1 MLYNGDCLELLKT
14 LDAES
19 IDAVITD
26 PPYGI
31 FKDTLKYDQLPA
43 SEVWRECYRVAKP
56 NAWLAVFGQMPTIAT
71 VHGHI
76 TDAGWRY
83 KEHIVWLRRQ
93 YVPLPGPLLRGH
105 ESILLYRKGKPEMHD
120 TTAPWWDCRLPI
132 LPWGGI
138 NIEAMQRTLAELY
151 YFAKHGKWRRKR
163 NAKRL
168 SPNRYKW
175 VKGYKYESASA
186 ETQYDSI
193 NIGNVWSFS
202 RRDTTRV
209 HPHQKPLALMERL
222 IRLLTA
228 RGDTVLDP
236 FMGVG
241 TTGVACKRLG
251 RPFVGAELTEA
262 FYRTACERIASEH
275 LQPELCC
282 ISDDAAP

>member
-1 MLYNGDCLELLKT
+1 MLYNGDCLGLLKT

-43 SEVWRECYRVAKP
+43 PEVWRECYRVAKS
-56 NAWLAVFGQMPTIAT
+56 NAWLAVFGQMPTMAT
-71 VHGHI
+71 MHGHI

-83 KEHIVWLRRQ
+83 KEHIVWLRRH
-93 YVPLPGPLLRGH
+93 YVSLPGPLLRGH
-105 ESILLYRKGKPEMHD
+105 ESILLYCKGKPEMHD
-120 TTAPWWDCRLPI
+120 TAAPWWDCRLPT

-138 NIEAMQRTLAELY
+138 DIASLQRTLAELY

-163 NAKRL
+163 RDEQL
-168 SPNRYKW
+168 SPNSKTRKF
-175 VKGYKYESASA
+175 VKGYNRGST
-186 ETQYDSI
+186 ETQYDSV
-193 NIGNVWSFS
+193 NIGNVWSFLGKD
-202 RRDTTRV
+202 RNRV

-228 RGDTVLDP
+228 QGDTVLDP

-251 RPFVGAELTEA
+251 RAFVGAELTEA

-282 ISDDAAP
+282 ISYDAAP

>member
-43 SEVWRECYRVAKP
+43 PEVWRECYRVAKS
-56 NAWLAVFGQMPTIAT
+56 NAWLAVFGQMPTMATMHEHIA
-71 VHGHI
+71 
-76 TDAGWRY
+76 DAGWRY
-83 KEHIVWLRRQ
+83 KEHIVWLRRH
-93 YVPLPGPLLRGH
+93 YVPLPDPLMRGH

-120 TTAPWWDCRLPI
+120 TIAPWWDCRLPT
-132 LPWGGI
+132 LPWGGLDI
-138 NIEAMQRTLAELY
+138 VALQHAIAQLY
-151 YFAKHGKWRRKR
+151 YFAKHGKWRTRRRDKQ
-163 NAKRL
+163 L
-168 SPNRYKW
+168 TPNSKTYKC
-175 VKGYKYESASA
+175 GSIQ
-186 ETQYDSI
+186 TQYDSV
-193 NIGNVWSFS
+193 NIGNVWSFLGKD
-202 RRDTTRV
+202 RNRV

-228 RGDTVLDP
+228 QGDTVLDP

>member
-1 MLYNGDCLELLKT
+1 MLLHNGDCLELLKT

-19 IDAVITD
+19 VDAVITD

-43 SEVWRECYRVAKP
+43 PEVWRECYRVAKP
-56 NAWLAVFGQMPTIAT
+56 NAWLAVFGQMPTMAT
-71 VHGHI
+71 LHEHI

-105 ESILLYRKGKPEMHD
+105 ESILLYSKGNPQMHD
-120 TTAPWWDCRLPI
+120 TTAPWWDCRLPT

-138 NIEAMQRTLAELY
+138 DIETLQRTLAELCY
-151 YFAKHGKWRRKR
+151 RAKHGKWRTKC
-163 NAKRL
+163 NAKRM
-168 SPNRYKW
+168 SPNSKTYKCT
-175 VKGYKYESASA
+175 SF
-186 ETQYDSI
+186 ETQFDSV
-193 NIGNVWSFS
+193 NIGNVWSFWG
-202 RRDTTRV
+202 RDTNRV

-228 RGDTVLDP
+228 QGDTVLDP

-251 RPFVGAELTEA
+251 RAFVGAELIEA
-262 FYRTACERIASEH
+262 FYRTACERIALEH
-275 LQPELCC
+275 LQPEFCC
-282 ISDDAAP
+282 ISNDANP